1 MLGSDVP
8 LHIVLPREAPF
19 CATESIAATGVITVK
34 TAAIMLGLM
43 PDEVFLQRERNLSS
57 CT

>member
-8 LHIVLPREAPF
+8 LQIVLPREAPF
-19 CATESIAATGVITVK
+19 CATESIAATGMMAVK

-43 PDEVFLQRERNLSS
+43 PGEVFLQRECNLSS